1 MSKKRSKELIE
12 KSLERAKSAKGKKGA
27 SISMGGVLNEQT
39 PHEPCPELP
48 TEVGSAMNNEYKD
61 ALKQKP
67 AKK

>member
-1 MSKKRSKELIE
+1 MSKKRSKELIK
-12 KSLERAKSAKGKKGA
+12 KSLQRAKSAMGKGA
-27 SISMGGVLNEQT
+27 SINMGGVLNEQT

-61 ALKQKP
+61 KLKQKP